1 MRKDSVTVNWTA
13 TRPVSP
19 CLRILNFGVVVRLRR
34 VVGGDSVATVAAIAN
49 ANSATVQVAAAKGQI
64 NTFEVTIDAQAFSPN
79 PISLSADKT
88 INL

>member
-1 MRKDSVTVNWTA
+1 MVE
-13 TRPVSP
+13 
-19 CLRILNFGVVVRLRR
+19 
-34 VVGGDSVATVAAIAN
+34 GDSVATVSAAVN
-49 ANSATVQVAAAKGQI
+49 ANSATVQLTGRKGQI